1 MTLYKVMWLKVFS
14 YPDINIFN
22 ITVYISERNMIDINI
37 VYGIY
42 RNQFFFFDT
51 VSYLVAKLILSL
63 CNKLGFRWF
72 ICSLWLNVSFKTA
85 SFRYDFHFQNFTFFP
100 SPSSSKGKEKI
111 DKNSRCLSSW
121 LVMRCPW
128 HLHPVSGFV

>member
-1 MTLYKVMWLKVFS
+1 
-14 YPDINIFN
+14 
-22 ITVYISERNMIDINI
+22 MIDINI

-72 ICSLWLNVSFKTA
+72 ICSL
-85 SFRYDFHFQNFTFFP
+85 
-100 SPSSSKGKEKI
+100 
-111 DKNSRCLSSW
+111 
-121 LVMRCPW
+121 
-128 HLHPVSGFV
+128 